1 LQLIFSA
8 QKNICDERSPIL
20 LKREL
25 SQRFRRL
32 DVAQAHKNGL
42 AGSDDVLCEL
52 NGVEAAAD
60 WASSL

>member
-1 LQLIFSA
+1 LQLDFSA
-8 QKNICDERSPIL
+8 QENMCDERSPIL

-52 NGVEAAAD
+52 NGVEAR
-60 WASSL
+60 ASSL